1 MANKEL
7 IRILAE
13 NNLKITPQ
21 RTAVL
26 EVVTNLRNH
35 PTADDIAEYIRFSYP
50 HITLGTIYKILNTF
64 TKLGIIE
71 KINTDNDIT
80 RYDPVLEK
88 HHHIYCA
95 ESERIEDFYDE
106 ELKKILD
113 NYFIK
118 KKIPGFIYKDYKL
131 QIMGKFKESDNKK

>member
-1 MANKEL
+1 MANRKV
-7 IRILAE
+7 IRILAD

-26 EVVTNLRNH
+26 EVVMNLRNH
-35 PTADDIAEYIRFSYP
+35 PTADDIAEYIRFNFP

-95 ESERIEDFYDE
+95 ESERIEDYYDE
-106 ELKKILD
+106 DLNKILSS
-113 NYFIK
+113 YFIK
-118 KKIPGFIYKDYKL
+118 KKIPGFVYKDYKL
-131 QIMGKFKESDNKK
+131 QIMGNFRETDKKK

>member
-80 RYDPVLEK
+80 RYDPVMEK

-95 ESERIEDFYDE
+95 ESERIEDYYDE
-106 ELKKILD
+106 ELNKILD
-113 NYFIK
+113 NYFINN
-118 KKIPGFIYKDYKL
+118 KIHGFVYKDYKL
-131 QIMGKFKESDNKK
+131 QIMGKFKETDNKK